1 MCCANV
7 YNNLAHDP
15 QAGTNTRSQPEFAP
29 TRKQAA
35 RTYTRRDQQQIQDDS
50 PHHASRNER
59 PQHFQKCKWF
69 YKAHLLRNSSIWTI
83 QVK

>member
-50 PHHASRNER
+50 PIMPAETNVHSISRSVNGFIK
-59 PQHFQKCKWF
+59 PTSYPTQ
-69 YKAHLLRNSSIWTI
+69 
-83 QVK
+83 

>member
-35 RTYTRRDQQQIQDDS
+35 RTYTRRDQQQIQAIRPIMPAETNVHS
-50 PHHASRNER
+50 ISRSVNGFIK
-59 PQHFQKCKWF
+59 PTSYPTQ
-69 YKAHLLRNSSIWTI
+69 
-83 QVK
+83 